1 MAYQLWADLSYMN
14 DMWDN
19 ELVVDAMPRQFRHH
33 ADDAF
38 CARIRERLGIVLER
52 IEHPGGVGPFTA
64 CTADEFLVCTA
75 LIRLDSLLANDPEAY
90 GFDGYDEI
98 FPPDE
103 DFESVWDYEDYVLA
117 ESDYPILLNP
127 RLDGI
132 ENDPAVGK
140 QLRLRHLHPSEWF
153 IINDQ
158 EE

>member
-1 MAYQLWADLSYMN
+1 M
-14 DMWDN
+14 
-19 ELVVDAMPRQFRHH
+19 
-33 ADDAF
+33 ADDGEF
-38 CARIRERLGIVLER
+38 GYVDREDVGAEAGFGAESGNTPVFEDIA
-52 IEHPGGVGPFTA
+52 GGVGPFTA